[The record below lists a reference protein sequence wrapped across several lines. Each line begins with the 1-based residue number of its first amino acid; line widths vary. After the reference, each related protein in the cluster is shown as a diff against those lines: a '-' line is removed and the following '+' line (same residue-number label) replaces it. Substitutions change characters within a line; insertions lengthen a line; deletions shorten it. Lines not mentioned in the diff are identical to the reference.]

1 MTERTFGI
9 FWKEERRQLTTY
21 RPVGYAA
28 GKNHPQVQR
37 PGTHLSLVLPYK
49 LGEQLE
55 ITFNTPFHAL
65 TDEYLT
71 RTNVS
76 SQNQKSLMDLG
87 CNCAASNLRSETV
100 LGDITLPIPPRVTSL
115 PTLKSISSSQGKSM
129 AKDLFCDVHW

>member
-1 MTERTFGI
+1 MLGLGI
-9 FWKEERRQLTTY
+9 LTADITQL
-21 RPVGYAA
+21 A
-28 GKNHPQVQR
+28 GLSHDFQR
-37 PGTHLSLVLPYK
+37 PRTHLSLVLPYK

-65 TDEYLT
+65 TDEYLLT
-71 RTNVS
+71 YAS

-100 LGDITLPIPPRVTSL
+100 LGEITLPIPPRVTSL